1 MSFNNGIPP
10 LSPTELS
17 FKDISCLVIDD
28 NSNNRIMVYQLL
40 SSLGVKSII
49 IVSSAEEAFLVINS
63 YKFDIIFLD
72 ICMPKMDGIN
82 TCIELKKKIQNP
94 PPIIAMSSI
103 DDAIN
108 VIPNNLFNDRLLK
121 PIKKSQLHKIIES
134 YLSPR

>member
-1 MSFNNGIPP
+1 
-10 LSPTELS
+10 
-17 FKDISCLVIDD
+17 
-28 NSNNRIMVYQLL
+28 
-40 SSLGVKSII
+40 
-49 IVSSAEEAFLVINS
+49 
-63 YKFDIIFLD
+63 
-72 ICMPKMDGIN
+72 MPKMDGIN

-134 YLSPR
+134 YIYLSPR